1 MKKMIKSNIFFSNL
15 GKHTSIKKGRHRKFN
30 EEYEK
35 GISKLLDKMFL
46 KGKFIRSNIALR
58 DP

>member
-1 MKKMIKSNIFFSNL
+1 MP
-15 GKHTSIKKGRHRKFN
+15 IKKGRHRKFN

-46 KGKFIRSNIALR
+46 KGKLIKSNIALR